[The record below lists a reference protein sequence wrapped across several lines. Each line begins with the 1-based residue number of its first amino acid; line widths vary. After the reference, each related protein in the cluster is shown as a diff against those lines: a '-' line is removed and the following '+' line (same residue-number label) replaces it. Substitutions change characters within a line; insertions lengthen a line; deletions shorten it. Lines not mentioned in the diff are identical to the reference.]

1 MDNLDIKV
9 LSGPRTTK
17 GYGVGVWDVSLNG
30 EEATVTMSNGD
41 LKFYSALPKAA
52 QGDVQ
57 FRKAVKEEVLKA
69 IEQYAQTPASKGSG
83 KWDLNGRE
91 IPANESIFDNLVDSV
106 LITEK
111 KKKTGMFAKIEK
123 AAEKEYGS
131 KKIALKVAGAIKAK
145 QSKKK

>member
-1 MDNLDIKV
+1 MN
-9 LSGPRTTK
+9 
-17 GYGVGVWDVSLNG
+17 
-30 EEATVTMSNGD
+30 
-41 LKFYSALPKAA
+41 
-52 QGDVQ
+52 
-57 FRKAVKEEVLKA
+57 
-69 IEQYAQTPASKGSG
+69 
-83 KWDLNGRE
+83 
-91 IPANESIFDNLVDSV
+91 IFDNLVDSV